1 MSTKQIFINVKV
13 ENKEQVVD
21 IGELKNFK
29 EQLELKIFNVIDKFR
44 FGKMKINDTF
54 KLKFKNSPKK
64 NASFEKGSYK
74 ITIFATCIPIKS
86 DVKTNFDVCLK
97 LVLKKDLKEEIK
109 KKEQEGKNIKENVRR
124 DSSDYDFK
132 YSVMDDVYMTK
143 MMENCHKLCHF
154 TKGYTFNEY
163 TINVNGSAIAEVDNT
178 SYWFE
183 ITLPEFEKFKQEK
196 APKSI
201 KGNHRLDYSLCNP
214 ENETLKVLQVCMKK
228 KNRERLC
235 L

>member
-1 MSTKQIFINVKV
+1 
-13 ENKEQVVD
+13 
-21 IGELKNFK
+21 
-29 EQLELKIFNVIDKFR
+29 
-44 FGKMKINDTF
+44 
-54 KLKFKNSPKK
+54 
-64 NASFEKGSYK
+64 
-74 ITIFATCIPIKS
+74 
-86 DVKTNFDVCLK
+86 
-97 LVLKKDLKEEIK
+97 
-109 KKEQEGKNIKENVRR
+109 
-124 DSSDYDFK
+124 
-132 YSVMDDVYMTK
+132 MTK

-228 KNRERLC
+228 IEKDFVCDLQGEINDVKKTITLTDVEFASNIWTWSLVDKLTTKTIERITLKYKLEKVCAMLLLQRDPSLMEETTKLC
-235 L
+235 LAAILQSNLLERVTNLKITSEDNKEKGKHEKKDM